1 MANIMAAK
9 AYAKHTGLPYKRVL
23 ELAKIDG
30 FPALRIGGKKIYI
43 LPDQAAVWFEEQAKK
58 PLG

>member
-1 MANIMAAK
+1 MANILSAK
-9 AYAKHTGLPYKRVL
+9 KYAKHTGLPYKKVL

-43 LPDQAAVWFEEQAKK
+43 LPDQARVWFEEQARR
-58 PLG
+58 PLD